1 MYLREIFVQRY
12 VYLYQKATMK
22 LLKIFYE
29 AMFFSIPAKY
39 NKKREMSR
47 DSSLRLNL
55 YLNLIL

>member
-22 LLKIFYE
+22 LLKNFYE

-39 NKKREMSR
+39 NKKERC
-47 DSSLRLNL
+47 LATALFV
-55 YLNLIL
+55 